1 MQIWLYEEKL
11 ETRGPESMLSGRRR
25 EVGQEDYNEFDT
37 GISLKYRL
45 RVRNIFTLA

>member
-25 EVGQEDYNEFDT
+25 EVGQEDYNEFD
-37 GISLKYRL
+37 ISLKYRL